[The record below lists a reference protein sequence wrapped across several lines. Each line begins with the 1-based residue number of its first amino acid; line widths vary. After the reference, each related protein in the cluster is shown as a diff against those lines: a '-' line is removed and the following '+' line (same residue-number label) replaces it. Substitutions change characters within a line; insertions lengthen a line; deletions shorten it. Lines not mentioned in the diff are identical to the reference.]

1 MQNPLIIFTG
11 WQTMNEKRIHQ
22 KIIKISKTES
32 KQLKDVLKRTGKTF
46 TELVVERVVYY
57 FQDHVFKE
65 IKRILKMEKVYQSV
79 YREYKFEDKFK
90 FQASIYKV
98 GDILKFNDDGHFSTV
113 VKILEEEGVLK
124 VSCFPFTMK
133 DETELIFLEE
143 QALSF
148 KIYRR

>member
-1 MQNPLIIFTG
+1 
-11 WQTMNEKRIHQ
+11 MNEKRIHQ
-22 KIIKISKTES
+22 KIIKLSKTEK
-32 KQLKDVLKRTGKTF
+32 KQLKEVLKRTGKTF
-46 TELVVERVVYY
+46 TELVVERVINY

-98 GDILKFNDDGHFSTV
+98 GDMLKFDDGRFATV
-113 VKILEEEGVLK
+113 VKILEDENILK
-124 VSCFPFTMK
+124 VSYFPFTLK
-133 DETELIFLEE
+133 DENKLIFLKE